1 MKKYVFGWFYGIYG
15 IELVWHGAWSDPELI
30 WHKRSFNYFDVENT
44 LYSYYKEDCSEN
56 GETPNDDDFSV
67 WVKKNA
73 YLAREIL
80 QNLLECKCFYGQRA
94 GMEA

>member
-1 MKKYVFGWFYGIYG
+1 MKKYVQGWFYGIYG
-15 IELVWHGAWSDPELI
+15 IEMVWHGSWADPELI
-30 WHKRSFNYFDVENT
+30 WHNKSFNYFDVENT
-44 LYSYYKEDCSEN
+44 LYSYYKEDCGEN
-56 GETPNDDDFSV
+56 GETVNDDVFGA

-94 GMEA
+94 GREA

>member
-15 IELVWHGAWSDPELI
+15 IEYIPHGEWSDPELI
-30 WHKRSFNYFDVENT
+30 WHGKSFNYYDLENT
-44 LYSYYKEDCSEN
+44 LWSYYKEECSDLNIPVIEDN
-56 GETPNDDDFSV
+56 FDK

-80 QNLLECKCFYGQRA
+80 QTLLECKRFYGTPQYY
-94 GMEA
+94 